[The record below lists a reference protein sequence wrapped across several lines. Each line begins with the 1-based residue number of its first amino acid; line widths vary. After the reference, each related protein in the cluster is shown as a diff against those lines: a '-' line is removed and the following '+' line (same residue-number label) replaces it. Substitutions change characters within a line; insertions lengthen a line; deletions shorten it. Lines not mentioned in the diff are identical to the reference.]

1 MLRFN
6 RKALLAGGALI
17 TLLLNSA
24 MAVAQGWPNRPLR
37 MVIPYPAGGSVD
49 LSGRRLIED
58 LSAELGQAVT
68 VDNRSGANGIIGTDL
83 VAKSPP
89 DGYTFLV
96 STLSAHAGNPF
107 VVKSLPFHPLNDF
120 APVTVINTVPQVLV
134 AHPDFP
140 ALTIA
145 ALIRAAREQP
155 GRITYASFGTGGMA
169 HLAMVQL
176 ELRGDVRLSHVPYKG
191 GAPALADVMGG
202 HVPLYFSGVN
212 SVLPHL
218 KNGKL
223 KAVAVTS
230 LGRLSALPDV
240 PAIAETYPGF
250 EAGVTPAVWLP
261 ARTPPEIIERLHAAI
276 VKVIRTPR
284 FLQAAERAGE
294 GGPVGN
300 RPEEMA
306 EVVRKDLERYAVLI
320 KAAGIRPE

>member
-1 MLRFN
+1 MR
-6 RKALLAGGALI
+6 RTQVGALVRFV
-17 TLLLNSA
+17 
-24 MAVAQGWPNRPLR
+24 MAVALLVNGALASAQAWPSRPLR

-58 LSAELGQAVT
+58 LSAELGQPVAA
-68 VDNRSGANGIIGTDL
+68 DNRSGANGIIGTDV
-83 VAKSPP
+83 VAKAPP

-96 STLSAHAGNPF
+96 STLSAHAGNPH
-107 VVKSLPFHPLNDF
+107 VVKSLPFHPINDF
-120 APVTVINTVPQVLV
+120 TPVTVINTVPQVLV

-140 ALTIA
+140 GSTIA
-145 ALIRAAREQP
+145 DLVRLAREQP

-176 ELRGDVRLSHVPYKG
+176 ELGANVRLSHVPYKG

-218 KNGKL
+218 KAGRL

-230 LGRLSALPDV
+230 TSRLTALPDV
-240 PAIAETYPGF
+240 PAIAETYADF

-261 ARTPPEIIERLHAAI
+261 ARTPPEIVERLHAAI
-276 VKVIRTPR
+276 LKVIRTDKFR
-284 FLQAAERAGE
+284 QIAERAGE

-306 EVVRKDLERYAVLI
+306 EVVRKDLERYAVLM

>member
-1 MLRFN
+1 MVRLTYRAGLALGLAA
-6 RKALLAGGALI
+6 ALLTNA
-17 TLLLNSA
+17 A
-24 MAVAQGWPNRPLR
+24 MVAAQSWPARPLR

-49 LSGRRLIED
+49 FSGRRLIED
-58 LSAELGQAVT
+58 LTAELGQPVT
-68 VDNRSGANGIIGTDL
+68 ADNRSGANGIIGTDI

-96 STLSAHAGNPF
+96 STLSAHAGNPH
-107 VVKSLPFHPLNDF
+107 VVKSLPFHPINDF
-120 APVTVINTVPQVLV
+120 IPVTVINTVPQVLV

-140 ALTIA
+140 AANIPT
-145 ALIRAAREQP
+145 LIRLAREQP
-155 GRITYASFGTGGMA
+155 GKITYASFGTGGMA

-176 ELRGDVRLSHVPYKG
+176 ELRGEVRLSHVPYKG

-218 KNGKL
+218 KSGKL
-223 KAVAVTS
+223 KSVAVSS
-230 LGRLSALPDV
+230 LERVSALPDV
-240 PAIAETYPGF
+240 PTIAETYPGF

-261 ARTPPEIIERLHAAI
+261 ARTPPEINERLHAAI
-276 VKVIRTPR
+276 VKVIQTPKFR
-284 FLQAAERAGE
+284 QAAERAGE

-300 RPEEMA
+300 RPQEMA
-306 EVVRKDLERYAVLI
+306 DIVRKDLERYAVLM

>member
-1 MLRFN
+1 MQRLKKRSLLSGVLAA
-6 RKALLAGGALI
+6 ALLI
-17 TLLLNSA
+17 SSA
-24 MAVAQGWPNRPLR
+24 AVEAQVWPNRALR

-58 LSAELGQAVT
+58 LSAELGQPVT
-68 VDNRSGANGIIGTDL
+68 ADNRSGANGIIGTEV
-83 VAKSPP
+83 VAKAPP

-96 STLSAHAGNPF
+96 STLSAHAGNPY
-107 VVKSLPFHPLNDF
+107 VVKSLSFHPVNDF
-120 APVTVINTVPQVLV
+120 APVTIINTVPQVLV

-140 ALTIA
+140 PSSIA
-145 ALIRAAREQP
+145 SLIRMAREQP

-176 ELRGDVRLSHVPYKG
+176 ELRGEVSLSHVPYKG

-218 KNGKL
+218 KSGKL

-230 LGRLSALPDV
+230 LGRVGAIPDV

-261 ARTPPEIIERLHAAI
+261 ARTPPEIVERLHAAI
-276 VKVIRTPR
+276 VKVIRMPK

-306 EVVRKDLERYAVLI
+306 EVVRKDLERYAVLM
-320 KAAGIRPE
+320 KAAGIKPE